1 MCYLHLNI
9 QDAPFSHTKLTANR
23 VEFKA
28 FCKLNA
34 NEMKT
39 FMHLN
44 LLAVKYTFAKWKEM
58 LQLHEQ
64 EVYKRQVAYGKVRN
78 TILPNFGA
86 AVDSSI
92 ELINDLLGE

>member
-1 MCYLHLNI
+1 
-9 QDAPFSHTKLTANR
+9 
-23 VEFKA
+23 
-28 FCKLNA
+28 
-34 NEMKT
+34 MKT

-86 AVDSSI
+86 AVESSI